1 MKKSYEMDMCHGPI
15 LEKLLIFT
23 FPLMLSGI
31 FQLLFNAA
39 DIIVVGKF
47 AGSHALAAVGST
59 SALITLFV
67 NVFIG
72 FSIGA
77 NVMVARYFGAKDER
91 NVQETVHT
99 AILLAAIS
107 GFVLIAAGFFL
118 SRPVL
123 NLMGTPADVIDH
135 AVLYIRIYFVGM
147 PAMLIYN
154 FGSAIL
160 RAIGDTR
167 RPLYFL
173 IISGVINVIFNLFF
187 VIVLHMGVA
196 GVALATVISQIISAI
211 LILRCLAKSDSIYRL
226 ELKKLRL
233 YKSKVIYMIRIGL
246 PAGLQGSVFSLS
258 NVLIQS
264 SINSFG
270 SIAMAGSTA
279 AGNIEGFI
287 YTSMNAVYQSALSF
301 VSQNVGGGQKER
313 IPKITA
319 QCLMVV
325 VAIGLV
331 MGNAATIFGT
341 PLLGIY
347 SSDPEVIKFG
357 LERMNVVGRLYFVC
371 GIMDVLVGV
380 LRGLGY
386 AILPMFVSMIG
397 ACGLRVV
404 WLFTIFQLSPT
415 MFTLFMS
422 YPVTWGITAIA
433 HFICLMLVWRRMKQK
448 SF

>member
-226 ELKKLRL
+226 ELKKLR
-233 YKSKVIYMIRIGL
+233 
-246 PAGLQGSVFSLS
+246 
-258 NVLIQS
+258 
-264 SINSFG
+264 
-270 SIAMAGSTA
+270 
-279 AGNIEGFI
+279 
-287 YTSMNAVYQSALSF
+287 
-301 VSQNVGGGQKER
+301 
-313 IPKITA
+313 
-319 QCLMVV
+319 
-325 VAIGLV
+325 
-331 MGNAATIFGT
+331 
-341 PLLGIY
+341 
-347 SSDPEVIKFG
+347 
-357 LERMNVVGRLYFVC
+357 
-371 GIMDVLVGV
+371 
-380 LRGLGY
+380 
-386 AILPMFVSMIG
+386 
-397 ACGLRVV
+397 
-404 WLFTIFQLSPT
+404 
-415 MFTLFMS
+415 
-422 YPVTWGITAIA
+422 
-433 HFICLMLVWRRMKQK
+433 
-448 SF
+448 